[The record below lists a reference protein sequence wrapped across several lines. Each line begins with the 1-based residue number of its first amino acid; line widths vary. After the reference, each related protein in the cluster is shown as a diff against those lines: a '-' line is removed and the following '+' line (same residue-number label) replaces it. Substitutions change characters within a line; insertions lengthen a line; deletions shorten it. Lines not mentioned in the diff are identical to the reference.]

1 MTILIWKLKFKI
13 EDPSPLQ
20 VIRGSELSFDI
31 NYYYGESDTD
41 FWLPYK
47 NFNHGISSCPDFPSD
62 IAGISS
68 FASFILGMFLSDE
81 FVNLNIL
88 IPRDEIDFISD
99 MISESDTNTLNETI
113 NFVDLK
119 IKKNYSNLTP
129 NIPQSDTILNI
140 KNWKDLAQMIGY
152 SPVNSGISTIF
163 SINSGYNLGVNFGKI
178 IINRFL

>member
-1 MTILIWKLKFKI
+1 MSEEMEMKAEFGAHLRTTQGDLFLNTLKNIKFK
-13 EDPSPLQ
+13 D
-20 VIRGSELSFDI
+20 
-31 NYYYGESDTD
+31 
-41 FWLPYK
+41 K
-47 NFNHGISSCPDFPSD
+47 NSTEQFYTLVDAAFNLMIQ
-62 IAGISS
+62 
-68 FASFILGMFLSDE
+68 
-81 FVNLNIL
+81 N
-88 IPRDEIDFISD
+88 EIDFISD

-119 IKKNYSNLTP
+119 IKKNSSNLTP